1 MHREDLSSPL
11 NCGAPDQQSHR
22 MQLMLML
29 CPVLLARLTIAE
41 EETTN
46 FAKNNDIYGSVE
58 EQLNMV
64 RILSRLLDIREDL
77 LNNKDSLVVNLI
89 TGPNISAIS

>member
-1 MHREDLSSPL
+1 MHREDLSCPL
-11 NCGAPDQQSHR
+11 NFGAPDQQS
-22 MQLMLML
+22 QPML

-77 LNNKDSLVVNLI
+77 LNNKDSFPVNLI